1 MLRLAPGRARSAV
14 GGLLLACIVTSA
26 PAGDL
31 VQEAHRWMGATAR
44 QMGVPST
51 LWCADAMGVWLR
63 RAGYPSTGSR
73 LAMSYARY
81 GRPASPTCIGCIAVL
96 TRRGGGHVGV
106 VTGRDFRGNP
116 IVISGNHNRRVGEA
130 VYPARRVVAYRQ
142 P

>member
-1 MLRLAPGRARSAV
+1 MLHLAPSRARSAV
-14 GGLLLACIVTSA
+14 GGLLLACITTSA

-81 GRPASPTCIGCIAVL
+81 GRPASPSCIGCIAVL

-106 VTGRDFRGNP
+106 VDGRAPNGDP
-116 IVISGNHNRRVGEA
+116 YITSGNHDHRVGRGLYSSRRVIT
-130 VYPARRVVAYRQ
+130 YRW

>member
-1 MLRLAPGRARSAV
+1 MLRFMPGRALSAAM
-14 GGLLLACIVTSA
+14 LLACIATSA
-26 PAGDL
+26 SAGDL
-31 VQEAHRWMGATAR
+31 VQEAHRWLGATSR
-44 QMGVPST
+44 KMGVPST

-81 GRPASPTCIGCIAVL
+81 GRPASPNCVGCIAVL

-106 VTGRDFRGNP
+106 VTGRDGQGNP
-116 IVISGNHNRRVGEA
+116 VIISGNHLNRVGVG
-130 VYPARRVVAYRQ
+130 VYPARRVIAYRN